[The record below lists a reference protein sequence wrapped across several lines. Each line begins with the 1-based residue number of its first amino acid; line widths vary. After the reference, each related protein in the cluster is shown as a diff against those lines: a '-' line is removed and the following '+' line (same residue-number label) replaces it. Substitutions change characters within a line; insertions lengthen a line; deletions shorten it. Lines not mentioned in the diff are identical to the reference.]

1 MLGDFV
7 KDIRMAMR
15 KLDGA
20 RRLKIGMVA
29 IAVLLCSSFFLP
41 ASPLQEQA
49 LYFLS
54 GTFNGGGQWPVRL
67 YKVDAAQE
75 IVTFIREVAPS
86 SETVIADYDHGVLVI
101 ASPPN
106 APNTLDT
113 VFMDSPSKLSRESLS
128 YDAKKFLPES
138 IFELNIAM
146 NGPVVALALGQ
157 MWRQIDPQPAT
168 RLLGVAVASSDDS
181 PFEVPWNSLEG
192 VRTSGYVGGELPVDN
207 QYVPEVRGNPL
218 HIIIDD
224 PNGVSTGI
232 PRPAYLKPVDE
243 FSDSYRLFAANDEIT
258 GLFPFLPPNGSVV
271 DIKVGPNG
279 AWSRIELPMVVSRP
293 RAFGYWIA
301 AIATEPRNQ
310 NASASERRTEYNAA
324 DLRNLRSSPGQET
337 RAGERIGKR
346 GTVDD
351 LFSSSQSFYPG
362 ALIVIDSRTKG
373 IFTVM
378 TGTGDSEVVLVTDQ
392 AVYYRADHS
401 LYKADFVAG
410 KLTKGSLIAG
420 SPEIAQAHWAFLS
433 PAKATR

>member
-146 NGPVVALALGQ
+146 KGPVVALALGQ

-168 RLLGVAVASSDDS
+168 RLLAARGATQLLVWCKNTNRFTMETCPWASEDRMRNRS
-181 PFEVPWNSLEG
+181 
-192 VRTSGYVGGELPVDN
+192 RSG
-207 QYVPEVRGNPL
+207 
-218 HIIIDD
+218 
-224 PNGVSTGI
+224 S
-232 PRPAYLKPVDE
+232 K
-243 FSDSYRLFAANDEIT
+243 RLT
-258 GLFPFLPPNGSVV
+258 WQLPPAILSMSV
-271 DIKVGPNG
+271 
-279 AWSRIELPMVVSRP
+279 
-293 RAFGYWIA
+293 
-301 AIATEPRNQ
+301 
-310 NASASERRTEYNAA
+310 
-324 DLRNLRSSPGQET
+324 
-337 RAGERIGKR
+337 
-346 GTVDD
+346 
-351 LFSSSQSFYPG
+351 
-362 ALIVIDSRTKG
+362 
-373 IFTVM
+373 
-378 TGTGDSEVVLVTDQ
+378 
-392 AVYYRADHS
+392 
-401 LYKADFVAG
+401 
-410 KLTKGSLIAG
+410 
-420 SPEIAQAHWAFLS
+420 
-433 PAKATR
+433 